1 MIQMRLI
8 NQKKKQEEGVKLH
21 VNIRQELEG
30 KKCLK
35 TFFQVLE
42 KQNLQ
47 NQTMSELF
55 TDDDK
60 QKYSRNPSD
69 IFKPAKKIMKHFTPM
84 KQLPKRLLLN
94 FLAKFLTKKI
104 SNEQFNLYEAKI
116 SLHES
121 IKSMNSLTMNLQVTV
136 ALQQNLINTFLMNQ
150 FLSFQMFMTPEESLA
165 PWVLL
170 LEKESYLSYTKDV
183 IKQILQTT
191 DLYTAIL
198 KNRLEKRL
206 DTIVGE
212 NQPAAIKKQDNFA
225 YFNNTFNNFTFYYS

>member
-1 MIQMRLI
+1 
-8 NQKKKQEEGVKLH
+8 
-21 VNIRQELEG
+21 
-30 KKCLK
+30 
-35 TFFQVLE
+35 
-42 KQNLQ
+42 
-47 NQTMSELF
+47 
-55 TDDDK
+55 
-60 QKYSRNPSD
+60 
-69 IFKPAKKIMKHFTPM
+69 
-84 KQLPKRLLLN
+84 
-94 FLAKFLTKKI
+94 
-104 SNEQFNLYEAKI
+104 
-116 SLHES
+116 
-121 IKSMNSLTMNLQVTV
+121 
-136 ALQQNLINTFLMNQ
+136 MNQ

-191 DLYTAIL
+191 DLHTAIL